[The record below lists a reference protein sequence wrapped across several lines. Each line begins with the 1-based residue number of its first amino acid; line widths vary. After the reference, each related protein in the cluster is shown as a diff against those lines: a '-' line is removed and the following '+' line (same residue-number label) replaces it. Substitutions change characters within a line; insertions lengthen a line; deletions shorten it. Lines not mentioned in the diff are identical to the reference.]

1 MYLLLQYS
9 DVKISLSISLF
20 YCKTIQLLCKNCNY
34 ILNLKLLPYH
44 CSRENSKLF
53 IPPLYCVK
61 NSIFNWASNSILHV
75 KSLFTCFYVII
86 DDLSVDMHTFI
97 DFLQLLLIYCLFF
110 WLYYQGVAN
119 FTFSNLLLSISHG
132 QIFCYQL
139 HKFFWN
145 KKTFSTLVHKP

>member
-110 WLYYQGVAN
+110 FDFIIKV
-119 FTFSNLLLSISHG
+119 LLILHF
-132 QIFCYQL
+132 QIFCYQFHMVKSFAINYTSSFETRKL
-139 HKFFWN
+139 
-145 KKTFSTLVHKP
+145 LVP